1 MEKISGLRQ
10 NSGMG
15 FTTHGH
21 PHHQRSHSN
30 NNADE
35 CSPTQSRLNLHFT
48 QTFSPTIVQTSLGAT
63 PSKDGMPSIKT
74 WTNIAITTGVHFEDN
89 LLVKTFNDPII
100 PRNRD
105 NMKVI

>member
-1 MEKISGLRQ
+1 M
-10 NSGMG
+10 MM
-15 FTTHGH
+15 
-21 PHHQRSHSN
+21 
-30 NNADE
+30 
-35 CSPTQSRLNLHFT
+35 
-48 QTFSPTIVQTSLGAT
+48 QTSSYGNT
-63 PSKDGMPSIKT
+63 PVKDQSGMPSIKT